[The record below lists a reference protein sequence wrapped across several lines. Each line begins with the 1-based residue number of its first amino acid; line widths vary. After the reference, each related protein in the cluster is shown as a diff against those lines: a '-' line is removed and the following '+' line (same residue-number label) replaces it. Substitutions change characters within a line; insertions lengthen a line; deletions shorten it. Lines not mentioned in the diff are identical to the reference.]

1 MRSRRHLDPLIAQWC
16 GHDKLVGKRRLG
28 ERHGEV
34 VDQIVPMALESRV
47 VFKLQPDD
55 QIAGGCASD
64 PGTTLPSQCQI
75 VALRHA
81 GRDVDLDDFIGAASA
96 LACAFAARA
105 INYLTSAV
113 TVGTGGDGNK
123 ISEKRLGRLADISR
137 APTGGASNHRPS
149 RRRARSIAG
158 AALLKRAELHL
169 PLGSLGDILQGQPQR
184 YPDVLAGKMVPT
196 PPATPA
202 ENRLEPGAT
211 EVAHENVERFR
222 KIEWMESS
230 ETSRSTPTPTLQPL
244 GSIPVIPFA
253 LLRIPQHLVGL
264 GRLFESLLRA
274 LRAVVPVGV
283 ILHRLAAIGSL
294 DVSL

>member
-1 MRSRRHLDPLIAQWC
+1 
-16 GHDKLVGKRRLG
+16 
-28 ERHGEV
+28 
-34 VDQIVPMALESRV
+34 MALESRV

-55 QIAGGCASD
+55 QIAGGGASD

-96 LACAFAARA
+96 LTCAFAARA
-105 INYLTSAV
+105 IDHLTSAV
-113 TVGTGGDGNK
+113 TVGAGGNGNK
-123 ISEKRLGRLADISR
+123 IAEKGLRCLADISR

-149 RRRARSIAG
+149 GRRARSVTDT
-158 AALLKRAELHL
+158 ALLKRAELDL

-184 YPDVLAGKMVPT
+184 NPDVLASEMVST
-196 PPATPA
+196 SPATPA

-222 KIEWMESS
+222 KIECMESS
-230 ETSRSTPTPTLQPL
+230 ETTRLTPTPTPTLQPCV
-244 GSIPVIPFA
+244 SKPVVPVA

-264 GRLFESLLRA
+264 GRLFESLLRPF
-274 LRAVVPVGV
+274 RAFVPVGM
-283 ILHRLAAIGSL
+283 ILHRLAAIGPL
-294 DVSL
+294 DVRL